1 MIILE
6 STTVIASTLDGTTF
20 LSMPVTKNR
29 GIEISPY
36 QRTLIHD
43 DKFIV
48 VLSVTVVSSVII
60 LLTLVLTKLRCKTNN
75 DIIYNTNGRRHHTS
89 LDQSQV
95 PFRNFE
101 TNVYMEF
108 EEISELKEISNTR
121 FEKLQNSK
129 SGVIKGIS
137 SDNFSKSNQNR
148 ARLKRNKICRK
159 KKLKI

>member
-75 DIIYNTNGRRHHTS
+75 DIIYNTNGTTRLLTS
-89 LDQSQV
+89 LKFLS
-95 PFRNFE
+95 
-101 TNVYMEF
+101 
-108 EEISELKEISNTR
+108 EISRLMSIWNLK
-121 FEKLQNSK
+121 K
-129 SGVIKGIS
+129 
-137 SDNFSKSNQNR
+137 
-148 ARLKRNKICRK
+148 
-159 KKLKI
+159 